1 MEFIRRTSTRL
12 EEDYPLSDFILS
24 GQLFMGGIGAG
35 AFGTQ
40 FRDRERP
47 PTADSSLGAMQE
59 PSTSRGLHTK
69 MTELYFMH

>member
-1 MEFIRRTSTRL
+1 MKFIGRTSSRL
-12 EEDYPLSDFILS
+12 EEDYTLSDFTLS
-24 GQLFMGGIGAG
+24 VQLFMGGIDAG

-47 PTADSSLGAMQE
+47 PTADSNLGAMQG

-69 MTELYFMH
+69 ITELYFMH